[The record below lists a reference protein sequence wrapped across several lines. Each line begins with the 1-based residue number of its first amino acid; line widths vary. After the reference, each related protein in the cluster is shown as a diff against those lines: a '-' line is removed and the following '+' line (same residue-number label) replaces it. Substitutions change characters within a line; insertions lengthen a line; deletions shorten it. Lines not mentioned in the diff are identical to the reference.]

1 MTVSN
6 IIITEFVNMANWHAW
21 SSPIWLCSHKKR
33 IFLAH
38 SSKRVEHIL
47 ILTLDAIKLLLLM
60 QPDHT
65 RYRIKIHCTCTLNV
79 MSHIMHECWSLSY
92 FLRLYKQ
99 ATTGR
104 GEPQKSEPWLVTMYK
119 AIMRKTKTKKFLPLC
134 WRRRQ
139 EWVVGVRR
147 SEASPEC

>member
-1 MTVSN
+1 
-6 IIITEFVNMANWHAW
+6 MANWYAW

-47 ILTLDAIKLLLLM
+47 ILTLDAIKTVDAIKLLLLM
-60 QPDHT
+60 QPHHT
-65 RYRIKIHCTCTLNV
+65 GYRIQIHFTCTLNV

-104 GEPQKSEPWLVTMYK
+104 GEPRKSEPWLVMMYK
-119 AIMRKTKTKKFLPLC
+119 AIMRQTKTKKFWPLC

-139 EWVVGVRR
+139 VWVVGVRR
-147 SEASPEC
+147 SEASREC